1 LGGLAFVG
9 HSSSPS
15 KDLWVAVAGP
25 LTHLPQLALWLS
37 VEVASFAAAGVGQPL
52 VRWRVWPPSNN
63 VWLALVT
70 FAVRRKLVG
79 GEKDRRRRKE
89 EEERKK
95 KKKTHSL
102 STPVTSTFVGK
113 KSKKLFSSG
122 PVQRRP
128 LRLQPPAACLPL
140 GRGSGPGGPAADVW
154 GRGAERG
161 EGHFGASS
169 SSSFF
174 RKKFRFFCC
183 CSKKNSLDL
192 SLFVSPS

>member
-70 FAVRRKLVG
+70 FAVRRKLIG
-79 GEKDRRRRKE
+79 GGRKTG

-95 KKKTHSL
+95 KR
-102 STPVTSTFVGK
+102 GRRRR
-113 KSKKLFSSG
+113 KLTLF
-122 PVQRRP
+122 RP
-128 LRLQPPAACLPL
+128 P
-140 GRGSGPGGPAADVW
+140 
-154 GRGAERG
+154 
-161 EGHFGASS
+161 
-169 SSSFF
+169 
-174 RKKFRFFCC
+174 
-183 CSKKNSLDL
+183 
-192 SLFVSPS
+192 